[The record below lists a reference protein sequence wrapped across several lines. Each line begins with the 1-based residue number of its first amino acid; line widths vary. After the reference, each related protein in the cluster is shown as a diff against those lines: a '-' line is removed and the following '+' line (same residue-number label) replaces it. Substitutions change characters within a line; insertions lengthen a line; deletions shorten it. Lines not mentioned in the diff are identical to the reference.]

1 MVRRRI
7 ELAFDDWAVAA
18 KASRDDVLLHARR
31 GQIEF
36 GQILESTPSR
46 SKPCYP
52 CRDADAGSVPCS
64 TTNIEAPTVSCAHA
78 LLAMVAT
85 IIKIA
90 LRLSAKLPPPHIPGD
105 RCPSDD
111 SSHGLSLSLIHI

>member
-1 MVRRRI
+1 MEGGSVVKQGI
-7 ELAFDDWAVAA
+7 ELEFDDRAVAA
-18 KASRDDVLLHARR
+18 QVSRDDAPSRSRR

-64 TTNIEAPTVSCAHA
+64 TTKS
-78 LLAMVAT
+78 
-85 IIKIA
+85 K
-90 LRLSAKLPPPHIPGD
+90 
-105 RCPSDD
+105 
-111 SSHGLSLSLIHI
+111 